1 MSRNRT
7 NSTYKFSQTVKK
19 FFLSAFVVLAFV
31 AYAIHE
37 RLTNSSALAS
47 SGSAAP
53 TSGASQDASAASATA
68 VPAPTSDPASGSSV
82 SNSSSQP
89 IVSSS
94 GSSSASGYRDG
105 IYNGPSVDV
114 NYGLVQVQAQ
124 IQNGKIAQ
132 VTFLQY
138 PSDRRTSQRINAIAM
153 PYLQQEALQVQSSN
167 VDIISGATLT
177 SEGFQMSLQSALAS
191 AH

>member
-1 MSRNRT
+1 MSRNKS
-7 NSTYKFSQTVKK
+7 NSNFDFNRAVKK
-19 FFLSAFVVLAFV
+19 FFLSAFVVLAFI

-47 SGSAAP
+47 SASAAP
-53 TSGASQDASAASATA
+53 TSGASQGPSASSAG
-68 VPAPTSDPASGSSV
+68 APTTDPASSSSA

-89 IVSSS
+89 VASNS
-94 GSSSASGYRDG
+94 GSSSASGYKNG
-105 IYNGPSVDV
+105 TYTGPSVDV
-114 NYGLVQVQAQ
+114 NYGLVEVQAT
-124 IQNGKIAQ
+124 IQNGKISDVQ
-132 VTFLQY
+132 FLDY
-138 PSDRRTSQRINAIAM
+138 PHDRRTSQQINAIAM
-153 PYLQQEALQVQSSN
+153 PDLQQEAIQAQSAN